1 MLPNTNK
8 SAEFL
13 SEEERRS
20 IDELTSLLTPIP
32 RLKRRYWLM
41 AFVIMSHALVTSILA
56 IFEPE
61 LYVETLVSPTIEDTS
76 FLVENTRLRGFFGL
90 TLILS
95 WIVFRNNQKWAVRII
110 DLAILFVCSTTILFY
125 VNLISMGH
133 FEATTSTLIFTVWRP
148 LLVTML
154 FMLRKRMKAYLG
166 SLRKFREQT
175 ELEWTPFQ

>member
-20 IDELTSLLTPIP
+20 IDELTLSLTPIP
-32 RLKRRYWLM
+32 QLKRRYWIV
-41 AFVIMSHALVTSILA
+41 AFIIVSHALGTSIFA
-56 IFEPE
+56 IFKPE
-61 LYVETLVSPTIEDTS
+61 LYVETLVSPTIENTS

-110 DLAILFVCSTTILFY
+110 DLAILFVCSSTILFY

-148 LLVTML
+148 LLVTLL

-166 SLRKFREQT
+166 SLKKFREQT
-175 ELEWTPFQ
+175 ELERTPF